1 MLLTRANDSNKFRHM
16 HLSKRFPIACFL
28 GSVLVLA
35 GAQSYA
41 AEPGGTPDQTAASQI
56 TPSASLADLSAAIPT
71 VSEPAAPTSVRDRAA
86 SLVENALGF
95 IGVKYRRGGTAPE
108 TGFDCSGLVKYVF
121 HDAWG
126 LDLPRRAEQ
135 ISHIGERIGKD
146 QLKPGDLVFYSTL
159 RKTVSHVGI
168 YLGDGQFIHAP
179 SRGEQVRVE
188 DMNQPYWIK
197 RFSGAR
203 RISQDD
209 VEQASR

>member
-1 MLLTRANDSNKFRHM
+1 M
-16 HLSKRFPIACFL
+16 HLSKRHSFAYFL
-28 GSVLVLA
+28 GSAALVLA
-35 GAQSYA
+35 SQASIGAEQ
-41 AEPGGTPDQTAASQI
+41 GVVPDQATSLNAIATDSIDQGAPASPSLDATA
-56 TPSASLADLSAAIPT
+56 PS
-71 VSEPAAPTSVRDRAA
+71 VKDRAT
-86 SLVENALGF
+86 SLVVNALGF
-95 IGVKYRRGGTAPE
+95 IGVKYRRGGDAPN
-108 TGFDCSGLVKYVF
+108 TGFDCSGLVHYVF

-146 QLKPGDLVFYSTL
+146 QLKPGDLVFYATI

-209 VEQASR
+209 ISTQQR

>member
-1 MLLTRANDSNKFRHM
+1 M
-16 HLSKRFPIACFL
+16 HLSKRHSFAYFL
-28 GSVLVLA
+28 GSAALVLA
-35 GAQSYA
+35 SHASIGAEQ
-41 AEPGGTPDQTAASQI
+41 GVVPDQTSRLTAVTTDSLDTAA
-56 TPSASLADLSAAIPT
+56 
-71 VSEPAAPTSVRDRAA
+71 PAAQSLDAAPPSVKDRAT
-86 SLVENALGF
+86 SLVVNALGF
-95 IGVKYRRGGTAPE
+95 IGVKYRRGGDAPS
-108 TGFDCSGLVKYVF
+108 TGFDCSGLVHYVF

-146 QLKPGDLVFYSTL
+146 QLKPGDLVFYSTI

-203 RISQDD
+203 RISQD
-209 VEQASR
+209 EATAQR

>member
-1 MLLTRANDSNKFRHM
+1 MLGGINAEVPADASALQPDS
-16 HLSKRFPIACFL
+16 S
-28 GSVLVLA
+28 
-35 GAQSYA
+35 
-41 AEPGGTPDQTAASQI
+41 
-56 TPSASLADLSAAIPT
+56 SLPESP
-71 VSEPAAPTSVRDRAA
+71 PSVRDRAT
-86 SLVENALGF
+86 SLVVNALGF
-95 IGVKYRRGGTAPE
+95 IGVKYRRGGSVPS
-108 TGFDCSGLVKYVF
+108 TGFDCSGLVRYVF

-146 QLKPGDLVFYSTL
+146 QLQPGDLVFYNTI

-188 DMNQPYWIK
+188 DMNQPYWTK

-203 RISQDD
+203 RVSQDD
-209 VEQASR
+209 AALIE

>member
-1 MLLTRANDSNKFRHM
+1 M
-16 HLSKRFPIACFL
+16 HLSKRLPIACFL

-35 GAQSYA
+35 SAPSFGAEEGNTPDISTLSQVSPAGESVDTAAQTLAAQS
-41 AEPGGTPDQTAASQI
+41 
-56 TPSASLADLSAAIPT
+56 PT
-71 VSEPAAPTSVRDRAA
+71 VPSSVRDRAA

-95 IGVKYRRGGTAPE
+95 IGVKYRRGGNAPE
-108 TGFDCSGLVKYVF
+108 TGFDCSGLVHYVF

-159 RKTVSHVGI
+159 KKTVSHVGI

-179 SRGEQVRVE
+179 SRGEEVRVE

-209 VEQASR
+209 TEQASR